1 MYAFVHIEKTAGTT
15 LNSILRRSFGTQH
28 CDIRLPLA
36 KRKSDHEDHRACVEA
51 ADLRRVRRLYRN
63 LRGIAGHNVK
73 PYADLHEACPEI
85 QFVTILRDP
94 FARFRSHFLNRAPG
108 HTRQA
113 LDDWLAGDWTH
124 NWQTKMIAGKP
135 DAAQAI
141 ELIKSRFGFVGLTEK
156 FDESLLM
163 LRHWLGEPGFDVTY
177 KPVNCISAKHR
188 PRDAVRKQ
196 SDMSYLDSAEARA
209 QIAAANAEDQKV
221 YDFVTSTIYPRQR
234 AKYGA
239 NLEAELR
246 ELRERNQAAGALAEP
261 LLGSLVRNYLYKP
274 LIHCHLM

>member
-1 MYAFVHIEKTAGTT
+1 LH
-15 LNSILRRSFGTQH
+15 
-28 CDIRLPLA
+28 
-36 KRKSDHEDHRACVEA
+36 
-51 ADLRRVRRLYRN
+51 
-63 LRGIAGHNVK
+63 GIAGHNVK
-73 PYADLHEACPEI
+73 PYADLQAACPEI

-108 HTRQA
+108 HTREA
-113 LDDWLAGDWTH
+113 LDEWLSDDWTH

-135 DAAQAI
+135 DGAMAI

-163 LRHWLGEPGFDVTY
+163 LRHWLREPGFDVTY
-177 KPVNCISAKHR
+177 KSANCISAKQR
-188 PRDAVRKQ
+188 PRDAARKK
-196 SDMSYLDSAEARA
+196 SDMSYLESAEVRA

-221 YDFVTSTIYPRQR
+221 YDFVTSTVYPQQC

-246 ELRERNQAAGALAEP
+246 ELREENQTAASLSEP
-261 LLGSLVRNYLYKP
+261 FFGSFMRNYVYKP
-274 LIHCHLM
+274 LIHCYVM